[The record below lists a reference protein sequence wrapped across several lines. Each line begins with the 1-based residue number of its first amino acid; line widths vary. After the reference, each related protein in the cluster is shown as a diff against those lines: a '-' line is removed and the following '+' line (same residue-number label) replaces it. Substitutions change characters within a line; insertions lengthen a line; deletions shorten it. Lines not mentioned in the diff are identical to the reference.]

1 MDQKKDT
8 EIKGVVDERA
18 EERRVEMRKG
28 IMEGDFGT
36 GDLISYNSTFSGMES
51 PCMVIDSADQDRILL
66 FD

>member
-1 MDQKKDT
+1 MGQKKNT
-8 EIKGVVDERA
+8 EIEGVVDESA
-18 EERRVEMRKG
+18 EERRVEMREG

-36 GDLISYNSTFSGMES
+36 ADLVSYNLTFSGMES